1 MMVFLACFL
10 RTISCLFHRPRMEE
24 TIIDIAKE
32 EWESIVS
39 KLLIYR
45 EKDFNAMIR
54 DTRSFS
60 AQTVRSSA
68 IKDIEELLKFFTA
81 STPSKKKEELVE
93 FLRLMPGYST
103 HDKNILQRRLQMLY
117 YHLKQTGGIRDPL
130 LYAKLQNQPEEK
142 EDIPGLVE

>member
-10 RTISCLFHRPRMEE
+10 SRISCSFHRPLMEE
-24 TIIDIAKE
+24 TIVDIAKD

-39 KLLIYR
+39 KLLLYR

-93 FLRLMPGYST
+93 FLRLMPGY
-103 HDKNILQRRLQMLY
+103 
-117 YHLKQTGGIRDPL
+117 
-130 LYAKLQNQPEEK
+130 
-142 EDIPGLVE
+142 